1 MFTAAVL
8 MPHGSWCYWAGN
20 SFHLII
26 APSVQRVN
34 TGCYTVLF
42 VCHSAQ
48 CYRVLR
54 LSLVPAVADPWSS
67 KIHKCSIIEY

>member
-42 VCHSAQ
+42 TG
-48 CYRVLR
+48 CYRVLQH
-54 LSLVPAVADPWSS
+54 SLVPAVADPWSS